1 MKGNEKLIDTLNT
14 LLAEELTAINQYMV
28 HAEMSENWGYTKLHD
43 HFSKQAKDE
52 MKHAEMLIGRIL
64 FLEGIP
70 IVSKLLSMHIGADVP
85 KQLSNDLE
93 LEGTAVKEY
102 NAAIK
107 LAGDVSDFA
116 TREIL
121 EKILKDEDGH
131 VDHIE
136 EKLDQIGH
144 MGLQIFLS
152 TQNG

>member
-1 MKGNEKLIDTLNT
+1 MKGNEKLVDTLNA

-28 HAEMSENWGYTKLHD
+28 HAEMSENWGYAKLHD

-52 MKHAEMLIGRIL
+52 MKHAEALIGRIL

-70 IVSKLLSMHIGADVP
+70 IVSKLLSMHIGADVQ

-107 LAGDVSDFA
+107 LAGEVSDFA

-121 EKILKDEDGH
+121 ERILKDEDGH

-136 EKLDQIGH
+136 ERLDQIGH